1 MTTKITSA
9 NIDTTSVATATS
21 ANTANF
27 NIALLGFKMAITEGL
42 TVFNL
47 IDGIVDEFEDESG
60 TDGSASTNLLYNS
73 TDDYYINSSTPDGL
87 SSPAGGIS
95 SAGFSTTTVTEPDTS
110 TAGTNP
116 ALGSGTAGEYTVPSG
131 VTSLNAFVF
140 GSGGGGGDHNG
151 PGSAAEVVGG
161 GGGGFSTGNISVT
174 PGQVFDI
181 RVGEGGAGGLS
192 PANQTRSFGGGGAM
206 FPGACNPK
214 AAGSG
219 GGFSGIFSNST
230 PITNGP
236 GTPTG
241 ITPQIYIIAGSGGG
255 GGGHLSGVSTAF
267 NNNVATDGSFMY
279 GGSGG
284 GLTGKAGG
292 INFSQTSFTTAG
304 STPQSPLGPIPATRD
319 HKNGGGGSQT
329 VGGDGAPGSVS
340 SGNPGGFLYGGNV
353 GPGDVNIAAGGSGY
367 YGGGAGGY
375 GANAPAPVPQQ
386 GNRGGGGGSSYYGN
400 PALSSTSTSAG
411 DGIGEGGG
419 VSNPNYSPGTNEGV
433 QATPVTGANG
443 EDGYVL
449 LLNSSVCASTTS
461 STIISDPFTA
471 NTVPTT
477 TRIVVFEENVGSPT
491 LNTDII
497 ASVSRNGGTNFTTV
511 TLTDSGYV
519 TGSSG
524 QRILTGQASVSG
536 QPSGQSMKW
545 KLELANQ
552 TVKIHGVSLQWS

>member
-60 TDGSASTNLLYNS
+60 VDNSASTTLLYNS
-73 TDDYYINSSTPDGL
+73 TDDYYINSTTPQGL
-87 SSPAGGIS
+87 TSPAGGIT
-95 SAGFSTTTVTEPDTS
+95 SAGFTTTTITEPDTS

-116 ALGSGTAGEYTVPSG
+116 AYGNGTAGEYTVPSG
-131 VTSLNAFVF
+131 ITSLTAFVF
-140 GSGGGGGDHNG
+140 GSGGGGGDHG
-151 PGSAAEVVGG
+151 SPGSSIEVVGG
-161 GGGGFSTGNISVT
+161 GGGGFATGNISVT

-181 RVGEGGAGGLS
+181 RVGEGGIGLS
-192 PANQTRSFGGGGAM
+192 PSNQTRSFGGGGNM
-206 FPGACNPK
+206 YPGATNPL
-214 AAGSG
+214 ASGGG

-267 NNNVATDGSFMY
+267 NNNVATGGSFMY

-292 INFSQTSFTTAG
+292 INFSQTDSTTAG
-304 STPQSPLGPIPATRD
+304 STPQSPLGPIPATLD

-329 VGGDGAPGSVS
+329 TGGQGA
-340 SGNPGGFLYGGNV
+340 SGTNTNGDPGGFLFGGGIPAN
-353 GPGDVNIAAGGSGY
+353 DVNIGNGGSGY

-375 GANAPAPVPQQ
+375 GGAPQQ
-386 GNRGGGGGSSYYGN
+386 GSRGGGGGSSYYGN
-400 PALSSTSTSAG
+400 PALSSTSTTAG

-419 VSNPNYSPGTNEGV
+419 VSNPNYSAGTNEGV
-433 QATPVTGANG
+433 QATPLTAVAG
-443 EDGYVL
+443 EDGFIL
-449 LLNSSVCASTTS
+449 LLNSAVCASVTS
-461 STIISDPFTA
+461 STIISDPFSA
-471 NTVPTT
+471 STVPTT
-477 TRIVVFEENVGSPT
+477 TRMVVFEENVDSPT

-511 TLTDSGYV
+511 TLSDSGYI

-524 QRILTGQASVSG
+524 QRILTGQASISG